1 MKALALMKAT
11 GIGVCW
17 AMLGVLVTPA
27 PALAHHSFAA
37 EYDSSKP
44 VTVTGSVT
52 KVEWTNP
59 HARFYVDTKEPD
71 GSISNWGFELG
82 SPNLL
87 IRYGFTK
94 DLLKVGA
101 EVTVEGFQAKD
112 ASKVAN
118 TKTVKLP
125 DGRVMSA
132 GSSADLVDT
141 K

>member
-1 MKALALMKAT
+1 MNPA
-11 GIGVCW
+11 GIRAWW
-17 AMLGVLVTPA
+17 AVLVVLVA
-27 PALAHHSFAA
+27 SVAAEAHHSFAA

-44 VTVTGSVT
+44 VTVTGTVT
-52 KVEWTNP
+52 RVEWTNP

-71 GSISNWGFELG
+71 GSITHWGFELG

-87 IRYGFTK
+87 IRYGFTR
-94 DLLKVGA
+94 DLLKVGS

-112 ASKVAN
+112 ATKVAN

-125 DGRVMSA
+125 DGKVMSA
-132 GSSADLVDT
+132 GSSADLADT

>member
-1 MKALALMKAT
+1 MNSVGMR
-11 GIGVCW
+11 VWW
-17 AMLGVLVTPA
+17 AVLVVLVA
-27 PALAHHSFAA
+27 PVATEAHHSFAA

-44 VTVTGSVT
+44 VTVTGTVT

-71 GSISNWGFELG
+71 GSISHWGFELG

-87 IRYGFTK
+87 IRYGFTR
-94 DLLKVGA
+94 DLLKIGS

-118 TKTVKLP
+118 TKTVKLSN
-125 DGRVMSA
+125 GTVMSA
-132 GSSADLVDT
+132 GSSADLADT

>member
-1 MKALALMKAT
+1 MTSVGMR
-11 GIGVCW
+11 VW
-17 AMLGVLVTPA
+17 WMVLVLLVASVATE
-27 PALAHHSFAA
+27 AHHSFAA

-44 VTVTGSVT
+44 VTVTGTVT

-71 GSISNWGFELG
+71 GSISHWGFELG

-87 IRYGFTK
+87 IRYGFTR
-94 DLLKVGA
+94 DLLKVGS
-101 EVTVEGFQAKD
+101 EITVEGFQAKD

-125 DGRVMSA
+125 DGKVMSA
-132 GSSADLVDT
+132 GSSADLADT

>member
-1 MKALALMKAT
+1 MNPA
-11 GIGVCW
+11 GIRAWW
-17 AMLGVLVTPA
+17 AVLVVLVVSVA
-27 PALAHHSFAA
+27 AEAHHSFAA

-44 VTVTGSVT
+44 VTVTGTVT
-52 KVEWTNP
+52 RVEWTNP

-71 GSISNWGFELG
+71 GSITHWGFELG

-87 IRYGFTK
+87 IRYGFTR
-94 DLLKVGA
+94 DLLKVGS

-112 ASKVAN
+112 ATKVAN

-125 DGRVMSA
+125 DGKVMSA
-132 GSSADLVDT
+132 GSSADLADT

>member
-1 MKALALMKAT
+1 MR
-11 GIGVCW
+11 VWW
-17 AMLGVLVTPA
+17 AVLVVLVA
-27 PALAHHSFAA
+27 PVATEAHHSFAA

-44 VTVTGSVT
+44 VTVTGTVT

-71 GSISNWGFELG
+71 GSISHWGFELG

-87 IRYGFTK
+87 IRYGFTR
-94 DLLKVGA
+94 DLLKIGS

-118 TKTVKLP
+118 TKTVKLSN
-125 DGRVMSA
+125 GTVMSA
-132 GSSADLVDT
+132 GSSADLADT

>member
-1 MKALALMKAT
+1 MNPVGMR
-11 GIGVCW
+11 VWW
-17 AMLGVLVTPA
+17 AVLVLLVA
-27 PALAHHSFAA
+27 PVATEAHHSFAA
-37 EYDSSKP
+37 EYDASKP
-44 VTVTGSVT
+44 VTVTGTVT
-52 KVEWTNP
+52 RVEWTNP
-59 HARFYVDTKEPD
+59 HARFYMDTKDPD
-71 GSISNWGFELG
+71 GSTSNWAFELG

-94 DLLKVGA
+94 DLIKIGA

-125 DGRVMSA
+125 DGKVLSA
-132 GSSADLVDT
+132 GSSDSLVIT

>member
-1 MKALALMKAT
+1 MR
-11 GIGVCW
+11 VWW
-17 AMLGVLVTPA
+17 AVLVVLVA
-27 PALAHHSFAA
+27 PVAMEAHHSFAA

-44 VTVTGSVT
+44 VTITGTVT

-71 GSISNWGFELG
+71 GSIGHWGFELG

-87 IRYGFTK
+87 IRYGFTR
-94 DLLKVGA
+94 DLLKIGS

-118 TKTVKLP
+118 TKTVKLS
-125 DGRVMSA
+125 DGRVMAA
-132 GSSADLVDT
+132 GSSADLADT